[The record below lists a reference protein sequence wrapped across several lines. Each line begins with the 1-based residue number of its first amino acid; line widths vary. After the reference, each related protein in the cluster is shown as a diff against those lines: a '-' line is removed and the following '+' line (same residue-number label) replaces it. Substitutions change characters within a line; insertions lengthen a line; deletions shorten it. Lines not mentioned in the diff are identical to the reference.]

1 LPAFPFFVPGEELMP
16 RRTCIVGLFF
26 LVILG
31 DIALAAGSSGH
42 DKGTPD
48 KEALRTLL
56 ENQVLKEDLVGKRVY
71 VSRKPIPGKKYIYTW
86 RMKVQVP
93 PKFSRAW
100 FFFVD
105 DMPEANWEHPCRYVF
120 VDVKTH
126 DSEVVKASLP
136 PKDLDSMVSLDKK
149 QQ

>member
-1 LPAFPFFVPGEELMP
+1 MLRRICISRLFCVVLVGSIAFAASPSPG
-16 RRTCIVGLFF
+16 G
-26 LVILG
+26 
-31 DIALAAGSSGH
+31 
-42 DKGTPD
+42 KGTPD
-48 KEALRTLL
+48 KEALRTML
-56 ENQVLKEDLVGKRVY
+56 EKQVLKESLVGKRVY
-71 VSRKPIPGKKYIYTW
+71 VSRKPIPGRKYIYTW

-136 PKDLDSMVSLDKK
+136 PKNLDSMVSLDK
-149 QQ
+149 Q